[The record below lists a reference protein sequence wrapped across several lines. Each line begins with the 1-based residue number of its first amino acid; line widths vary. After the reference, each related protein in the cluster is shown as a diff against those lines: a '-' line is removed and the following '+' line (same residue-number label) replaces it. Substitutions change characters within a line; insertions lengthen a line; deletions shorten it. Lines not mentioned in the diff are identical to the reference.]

1 MTVSTKIDTKTA
13 APPELSA
20 NEPSANEIAPGKG
33 AGDENFPV
41 GSFLIARE
49 LRPHVTAYYNFARAI
64 DDIADD
70 ASAPV
75 KQKIADLKAMDK
87 ALAHGH
93 GQDQPQLAKA
103 HILRATMLERDINL
117 AHGRNLII
125 AFIQDCNKNRY
136 NTWAE
141 LMGYCIN
148 SASPVGRFLL
158 ELHGEDPAHFRQSD
172 ALCNAL
178 QVINHLQDCKQDFN
192 DLDRSYL
199 PGIWLRAA
207 GEKPQSVTSDAASPA
222 LRAVLDKC
230 LAATRDL
237 LDEAKLLPGLLYSRR
252 LAMESAVIIDI
263 ACKLVDELENRDPV
277 AERVELSKTQYIA
290 STLSGAWSGF
300 WRH

>member
-1 MTVSTKIDTKTA
+1 MTQTIEIE
-13 APPELSA
+13 APQDKG
-20 NEPSANEIAPGKG
+20 PGKG

-41 GSFLIARE
+41 GSFLIAKE
-49 LRPHVTAYYNFARAI
+49 LRPHVAAYYAFARAI

-70 ASAPV
+70 PEAPA
-75 KQKIADLKAMDK
+75 KQKIAGLKAMDK
-87 ALAHGH
+87 ALVKGTDA
-93 GQDQPQLAKA
+93 DNPELAKA
-103 HILRATMLERDINL
+103 HVLRATMLERDINF
-117 AHGRNLII
+117 AHGSNLVV
-125 AFIQDCNKNRY
+125 AFIQDCKKNRY

-141 LMGYCIN
+141 LMGYCTN

-178 QVINHLQDCKQDFN
+178 QVINHLQDCKKDFI

-207 GEKPQSVTSDAASPA
+207 GEKPEAVTADAANPA
-222 LRAVLDKC
+222 LRSVIDKC

-237 LDEAKLLPGLLYSRR
+237 LEEAKFLPGLLYSRR

-263 ACKLVDELENRDPV
+263 AYKLVEELENRDPV
-277 AERVELSKTQYIA
+277 AERVELRKIQYLA
-290 STLSGAWSGF
+290 STAKGTWTGF
-300 WRH
+300 WQRP